1 MPLKGATSLVR
12 AVTVFGAFVML
23 AVSGHAASATP
34 TTWVWPA
41 CDGPDFDQS
50 AAELARGYV
59 RSTLYVKLCGETK
72 VVRGTDYDYTAVLAN
87 VGKKT
92 FRNIEVRIYHY
103 DPITRA
109 SKPFRRVTDGRTG
122 PGMTAAVWKLKSL
135 KPRHTFRVGI
145 TLPFIQHNDV
155 VGSNLH
161 IQISGPKVRGGFTYD
176 VFYVP

>member
-1 MPLKGATSLVR
+1 MAPGKSEAAAAGKLAEEFAARWPCLGTLRRLQRPGCGQLATHRTSTSPPPLS
-12 AVTVFGAFVML
+12 
-23 AVSGHAASATP
+23 P
-34 TTWVWPA
+34 
-41 CDGPDFDQS
+41 
-50 AAELARGYV
+50 RGDL
-59 RSTLYVKLCGETK
+59 RSTLYLNLCGETK
-72 VVRGTDYDYTAVLAN
+72 VVRGTEYGYTAVLAN
-87 VGKKT
+87 LGKKT

-109 SKPFRRVTDGRTG
+109 SKPFGRVNDGLTG

-145 TLPFIQHNDV
+145 TLPFIQHVDT

-161 IQISGPKVRGGFTYD
+161 IRISGPKVRGGFTYD